1 MKFSA
6 EQEKIINAGL
16 NNNLVSAS
24 AGSGKTTVLTARI
37 GEEIMSG
44 KLSVDR
50 MLVVT
55 FTEDAAAHM
64 ADKIEEKLRNLR
76 NDAVLSGNNEMAAR
90 LSEQIDLLP
99 NAYIQT
105 MHGFCSRVIKEK
117 GYLLEAGPMADFTD
131 PSCRILSDS
140 EQGVLLQTAVEYGFK
155 AMYES
160 CKSEEDNFVRFTRR
174 FGDGRNDN
182 SLADI
187 VTGTYKTLRSLP
199 DYLDVCEGFVK
210 AREERDKNGKIMY
223 FEGDNEIP
231 EVIANYLAN
240 VKEMLDDSD
249 FASVL
254 ADHEKYQIV
263 EEYSNDEFISLV
275 KSRIDNV
282 IEHYKTHKGA
292 DFFSCLEPLKDLGE
306 LNFKSFFRGADLKGD
321 DRPLLAIVT
330 LRHFLTPDKWT
341 DSKYDN
347 PYDLPE
353 EYSSLL
359 GFTEEQVLINQKE
372 GTKACRAF
380 VDLLKKTDEFYAKV
394 KNNMHGMDYSDL
406 EHTAYE
412 ILKNDEAAAFYRE
425 KFTEIFVDEYQDNTR
440 LQDKIIEKFENPE
453 GNVFRVGD
461 IKQSIYKFRFADPKI
476 FGTRMK
482 EYESGEKNGEVFY
495 LKENHRSTCE
505 ILAFSNYIFDQ
516 TMSGKASEIEY
527 DKSQRLSKADETP
540 HGNIPRIIVADSAV
554 PVADDGDKVKPERRA
569 VLAAV
574 ESEVRRYLE
583 NCTRVD
589 GSKTEFKDICIL
601 TASNN
606 QAETVARY
614 LNGCTLS
621 DGRKIEASG
630 RFTTDVFEDLDIHR
644 IINFL
649 ICLGNEYRDEYL
661 AGVMLS
667 NYKFSNFTVAELATI
682 QAFIHE
688 LSGDSIE
695 KEPLMLRLRVY
706 IEKCSDELSLR
717 VKNFVDTFD
726 KIRMSSM
733 VSDIDDIIE
742 MIYRETGIKATLEA
756 REGDSNKFDVF
767 KDWLSESFK
776 MRGSDISG
784 IADEL
789 EQMKIQIKK
798 ADIEVTDANKNKITT
813 MTVHKSK
820 GLEFPFV
827 ILIATGGMDERKDT
841 LSSIMFDRDDGFLT
855 EDFNFE
861 DITRSHSFEQYIYK
875 MKMRLESN
883 AETCRLLYVALTRA
897 EEDLSVITTC
907 DIDDKTKQSPMRKA
921 FTQATDY
928 KNRQFDKRHWLAGD
942 MKLPYCLFSALAR
955 SADGAKLR
963 EIAETGDLKAC
974 NIVTFTDLDGSET
987 KGFEVLEM
995 KGDKLAEIYAASKK
1009 QASEITEAEKKAE
1022 ESVKKPEFD
1031 SEGKLVLPAYKY
1043 EESVDIPFK
1052 VSVTG
1057 ISGDR
1062 KPSDTTHVDLEIRSI
1077 DDFESDNVSL
1087 LTSAAKGTILHRIM
1101 RFIDL
1106 EGLRTGK
1113 IAFEDEV
1120 DSLIKGGYLN
1130 ICSDDNAREVA
1141 NEFKDGILAFCN
1153 SSRCEDMIRSF
1164 NEGTARSEKPIVFG
1178 VYTEGDEGDSALVQ
1192 GIIDLIYKTDEGY
1205 TILDFKTDRLGG
1217 GRPEDRAKEALERHA
1232 FQLNSYAAACEE
1244 DGLKVCHK
1252 LLYLV
1257 RYGEFVEV

>member
-1 MKFSA
+1 MKFSD
-6 EQEKIINAGL
+6 EQQKIIDAEL
-16 NNNLVSAS
+16 YNNLVSAS

-37 GEEIMSG
+37 GEEVMKD
-44 KLSVDR
+44 KLKVDR

-55 FTEDAAAHM
+55 FTEDAASHM
-64 ADKIEEKLRNLR
+64 ADKIEEKLRSLR
-76 NDAVLSGNNEMAAR
+76 NDKVQEGDAEMASM
-90 LSEQIDLLP
+90 LSTQIDLLP

-117 GYLLEAGPMADFTD
+117 GYLLEDGPMADFTD
-131 PSCRILSDS
+131 PSCRILSES
-140 EQGVLLQTAVEYGFK
+140 EQGVLLQTAVEYAFK
-155 AMYES
+155 SMYEE
-160 CKSEEDNFVRFTRR
+160 CRSEDDDFIRFTRR
-174 FGDGRNDN
+174 FGDGRSDD
-182 SLADI
+182 SLGAI
-187 VTGTYKTLRSLP
+187 VTSTYKTLRSLP
-199 DYLDVCEGFVK
+199 DYLEVCEEFVK
-210 AREERDKNGKIMY
+210 AREERDKNNRIMY
-223 FEGDNEIP
+223 FEAENEIP
-231 EVIANYLAN
+231 KVITEYLAK
-240 VKEMLDDSD
+240 VKAMIEDSD

-254 ADHEKYQIV
+254 ADHETYQIV
-263 EEYSNDEFISLV
+263 EEYSNDEFLSLV
-275 KSRIDNV
+275 KNRIDNV
-282 IEHYKTHKGA
+282 IGHYKSHRGA
-292 DFFSCLEPLKDLGE
+292 DFFSCLAPLKDLGR
-306 LNFKSFFRGADLKGD
+306 LKFKSLFRGADLKGD

-353 EYSSLL
+353 EYSNLL
-359 GFTEEQVLINQKE
+359 GFTEEQILANQKE

-380 VDLLKKTDEFYAKV
+380 VDLLKKTDEYYAKV

-412 ILKNDEAAAFYRE
+412 ILKKDEAAAFYRE
-425 KFTEIFVDEYQDNTR
+425 KFSEIFVDEYQDNTR
-440 LQDKIIEKFENPE
+440 LQDKIIEKFERPE

-482 EYESGEKNGEVFY
+482 QYEAKEKNGEVFY

-505 ILAFSNYIFDQ
+505 ILAFANYVFDQ
-516 TMSGKASEIEY
+516 TMSGEASEIEY
-527 DKSQRLSKADETP
+527 DKSQRLSKADETR
-540 HGNIPRIIVADSAV
+540 HGAVPRIIVADSAV
-554 PVADDGDKVKPERRA
+554 PVEEDGDKVKPERRA

-583 NCTRVD
+583 DCTRVD
-589 GSKTEFKDICIL
+589 GSRTVFKDICVL

-606 QAETVARY
+606 QAETIARY
-614 LNGCTLS
+614 LNGCTLK

-667 NYKFSNFTVAELATI
+667 NYKFSNFTVAELASV

-688 LSGDSIE
+688 IKGVSLD
-695 KEPLMLRLRVY
+695 KEPLMLRLRIY
-706 IEKCSDELSLR
+706 IEKCTDVLALR

-756 REGDSNKFDVF
+756 REGDSSKFDVF

-776 MRGSDISG
+776 LRGSDISG

-798 ADIEVTDANKNKITT
+798 ADIEVTDANRNKITT

-827 ILIATGGMDERKDT
+827 ILVATGGQDERKDT

-883 AETCRLLYVALTRA
+883 SETIRLLYVALTRA
-897 EEDLSVITTC
+897 EEELSVITTC
-907 DIDDKTKQSPMRKA
+907 DIEDKSKMSPMRKA
-921 FTQATDY
+921 FTQAVGY

-955 SADGAKLR
+955 SKDGDKLR
-963 EIAETGDLKAC
+963 QIAETGVLKGSD
-974 NIVTFTDLDGSET
+974 VVPFLDLDNAET
-987 KGFEVLEM
+987 KGFEVCEM
-995 KGDKLAEIYAASKK
+995 RGDDLAGIYAASKK
-1009 QASEITEAEKKAE
+1009 LAKEME
-1022 ESVKKPEFD
+1022 ESEEKAGADEKTHEFD
-1031 SEGKLVLPAYKY
+1031 SEGKLVLPGYKY
-1043 EESVDIPFK
+1043 EDSTDIPFK

-1062 KPSDTTHVDLEIRSI
+1062 KPSDTTHVDLAIRSV
-1077 DDFESDNVSL
+1077 DDFESGNVSM

-1106 EGLRTGK
+1106 EGIRSGRIT
-1113 IAFEDEV
+1113 FEDEIE
-1120 DSLIKGGYLN
+1120 SLIGEGYLN
-1130 ICSDDNAREVA
+1130 ICSEGNAREVA
-1141 NEFKDGILAFCN
+1141 GEFKTGILTFAN
-1153 SSRCEDMIRSF
+1153 DSRCEDIIKSF
-1164 NEGTARSEKPIVFG
+1164 NDGTARSEKPIVFG
-1178 VYTEGDEGDSALVQ
+1178 VYTDGAEGDTALVQ
-1192 GIIDLIYKTDEGY
+1192 GIIDLIYKSDDGY
-1205 TILDFKTDRLGG
+1205 TVMDFKTDRLGG
-1217 GRPEDRAKEALERHA
+1217 ISPEERAKEAVERHA
-1232 FQLNSYAAACEE
+1232 FQLNSYAAACKE
-1244 DGLKVCHK
+1244 DGLKVSHK
-1252 LLYLV
+1252 LIYLV